1 VYVYNWA
8 ALTHSLNTRKLKK
21 MKFQASEASRDASL
35 QGNIA
40 FFERQHSQ
48 TNLGFDDAE
57 ITNVARNP

>member
-1 VYVYNWA
+1 
-8 ALTHSLNTRKLKK
+8 

>member
-1 VYVYNWA
+1 
-8 ALTHSLNTRKLKK
+8 
-21 MKFQASEASRDASL
+21 MKIQASEASRDVSL

-40 FFERQHSQ
+40 FFEGQHSQ